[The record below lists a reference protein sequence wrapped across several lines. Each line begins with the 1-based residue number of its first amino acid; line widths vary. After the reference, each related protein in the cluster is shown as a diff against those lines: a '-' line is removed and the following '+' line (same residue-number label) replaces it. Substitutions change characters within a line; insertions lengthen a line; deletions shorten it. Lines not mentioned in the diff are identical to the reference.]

1 MRLCCHSVS
10 LCSLCCYGDVTSSQ
24 SVEESR
30 ALMAQALKE
39 VYTLLMTLLAKE
51 FSSENLESIF
61 KVREEGREKREG
73 ERGKEGREKREGER
87 EREREGGEREKIKGR
102 NTVYYSIPQ
111 SHTQHLEP
119 WIQSSDELE
128 RTRAMT
134 YLLGLLKMYLAHS
147 EENEVVQN

>member
-73 ERGKEGREKREGER
+73 ER

-134 YLLGLLKMYLAHS
+134 CLLGLLKMYLAHS

>member
-1 MRLCCHSVS
+1 MAML
-10 LCSLCCYGDVTSSQ
+10 LTSSQ

-39 VYTLLMTLLAKE
+39 VYTLLMTLLAKD

-61 KVREEGREKREG
+61 KVREEGTEKREG
-73 ERGKEGREKREGER
+73 RR
-87 EREREGGEREKIKGR
+87 EREREGKRGRERGKREGIP
-102 NTVYYSIPQ
+102 VYYSIPQ

-134 YLLGLLKMYLAHS
+134 CLLDLLKMYLAHS
-147 EENEVVQN
+147 EENEVV